1 MIELDDIKV
10 GLEFKLPFRE
20 VYDLANYAILT
31 IMEL

>member
-1 MIELDDIKV
+1 MISRENIKA